1 MPYIALNPADG
12 VAAPVTTLGAPLVG
26 VSMTLAEMR
35 GHLNLMLGG
44 RPDIT
49 NTQLDYW
56 INAAYIDIASS
67 LEIDELKGSLN
78 LNLVVAKALYLLPKV
93 VRAIRQVAVVD
104 SVTYG
109 DLGGRKL
116 EKSDLAKYRRSSN
129 RSDEPSEY
137 FREKD
142 LLVLYPTPT
151 QVRQITLDIWI
162 RPAQLVLDEDSPI
175 LPFEWHEVILKNAR
189 SKAHSDL
196 REFQR
201 AQVSENEFVNLV
213 RRKDST
219 DELEEDDKII
229 GSSVPRERRHLYRR
243 NAHISRD
250 D

>member
-12 VAAPVTTLGAPLVG
+12 VAAPITTVGAPLTSEG
-26 VSMTLAEMR
+26 VTLAEMR
-35 GHLNLMLGG
+35 GQLNLMLGG
-44 RPDIT
+44 RSDIT
-49 NTQLDYW
+49 NTTLDYW
-56 INAAYIDIASS
+56 INAAYTDIASS
-67 LEIDELKGSLN
+67 LEIDELKASLAI
-78 LNLVVAKALYLLPKV
+78 NLVVGKALYLLPKV
-93 VRAIRQVAVVD
+93 VRAIRQVSVIDA
-104 SVTYG
+104 VTYG

-129 RSDEPSEY
+129 RSDEPTEY

-142 LLVLYPTPT
+142 LLVLWPTPVA
-151 QVRQITLDIWI
+151 VRVLSLDIWI
-162 RPAQLVLDEDSPI
+162 RPDKMVNDEDSPI

-196 REFQR
+196 REFSR
-201 AQVSENEFVNLV
+201 AAMAENDFVNLV
-213 RRKDST
+213 RRKDSP

-229 GSSVPRERRHLYRR
+229 GSSVPRERRNLYRR